1 MNIRAPSAY
10 CLTQFRVNMEVGM
23 PTDEWFELL
32 RGYQPANNHPSSA
45 EEAEE
50 FLAGLQGIM
59 AMPGAQKSK
68 HWSTMLRWQ
77 RVWRARVRQYK
88 TSYTKDRRSGAP
100 DARRAYVSA
109 RAVKDAETRSAAK
122 TPKGKGK

>member
-1 MNIRAPSAY
+1 
-10 CLTQFRVNMEVGM
+10 M

-59 AMPGAQKSK
+59 AMPGAQKCR
-68 HWSTMLRWQ
+68 HWGTMLRWQ
-77 RVWRARVRQYK
+77 RVWRARARQYR

-109 RAVKDAETRSAAK
+109 RAVKDAEIRSAAK